1 MDFLSSLFSLSGKN
15 ALVTGSS
22 RGLGFVLARGLGQAG
37 ARVVLNGRDEAVL
50 ASAAEKLRSEGLDVA
65 VSAFDV
71 TDSAQVEEGIARI
84 ETEVGPVEIL
94 VNNAGIQRRKP
105 LEDFPEEDFREVLE
119 TNLTSAFLVSKR
131 VARRMIGRKS
141 GKIVNIC
148 SLQSEVGRPSI
159 TPYAASKGALKML
172 TRGMA
177 VEWAKHGIQVN
188 AIGPGYFKTEMTR
201 ALVEDPDFDRGI
213 RGRTPAGRWGDPEE
227 LVGLLV
233 YLCSPASSFV
243 NGQIV
248 YVDGGLLAGI

>member
-1 MDFLSSLFSLSGKN
+1 MDYLSALFSLDCKT

-22 RGLGFVLARGLGQAG
+22 RGLGFVLARGLARAG
-37 ARVVLNGRDEAVL
+37 ARVVLNGRDGTAL
-50 ASAAEKLRSEGLDVA
+50 ASAADRLRAEGLDVA

-71 TDSAQVEEGIARI
+71 TDSAQVDEGIGRA
-84 ETEVGPVEIL
+84 EAEAGPVEIL

-105 LEDFPEEDFREVLE
+105 LEDFPEEDFRAVME

-131 VARRMIGRKS
+131 VARGMIERRS
-141 GKIVNIC
+141 GKIVNVC

-159 TPYAASKGALKML
+159 APYAASKGALKML

-177 VEWAKHGIQVN
+177 VEWAKYGIQVN

-201 ALVEDPDFDRGI
+201 ALVEDPDFDRWI

>member
-1 MDFLSSLFSLSGKN
+1 M
-15 ALVTGSS
+15 
-22 RGLGFVLARGLGQAG
+22 
-37 ARVVLNGRDEAVL
+37 EA
-50 ASAAEKLRSEGLDVA
+50 
-65 VSAFDV
+65 
-71 TDSAQVEEGIARI
+71 
-84 ETEVGPVEIL
+84 
-94 VNNAGIQRRKP
+94 
-105 LEDFPEEDFREVLE
+105 
-119 TNLTSAFLVSKR
+119 NLTSAFLVSKR
-131 VARRMIGRKS
+131 VARGMIERRS
-141 GKIVNIC
+141 GKIVNVC

-159 TPYAASKGALKML
+159 APYAASKGALKML

-188 AIGPGYFKTEMTR
+188 AIGPGYFKTEMTK
-201 ALVEDPDFDRGI
+201 ALVEDPDFDRWI

>member
-201 ALVEDPDFDRGI
+201 ALVEDPDFDRWI

>member
-1 MDFLSSLFSLSGKN
+1 MDYLSSLFSLSGKT

-22 RGLGFVLARGLGQAG
+22 RGLGLVLARGLARAG
-37 ARVVLNGRDEAVL
+37 ARVVLNGRDGTAL
-50 ASAAEKLRSEGLDVA
+50 ASAADRLRAEGLDVA

-71 TDSAQVEEGIARI
+71 TDWAQVDEGIGRA
-84 ETEVGPVEIL
+84 EAEAGPVEIL

-105 LEDFPEEDFREVLE
+105 LEDFPEEDFREVME
-119 TNLTSAFLVSKR
+119 SNLTSAFLVSKR
-131 VARRMIGRKS
+131 VARGMIGRKS
-141 GKIVNIC
+141 GKIVNVC

-159 TPYAASKGALKML
+159 APYAASKGALKML

-201 ALVEDPDFDRGI
+201 ALVEDPDFDRWI

>member
-1 MDFLSSLFSLSGKN
+1 MDYLSSLFSLSGKT

-22 RGLGFVLARGLGQAG
+22 RGLGLVLARGLARAG
-37 ARVVLNGRDEAVL
+37 ARVVLNGREEAVL
-50 ASAAEKLRSEGLDVA
+50 ATAADRLRAEGLDVA

-71 TDSAQVEEGIARI
+71 TDSAQVDEGIARA
-84 ETEVGPVEIL
+84 ESAAGPFEIL
-94 VNNAGIQRRKP
+94 VNNAGIQRRRP
-105 LEDFPEEDFREVLE
+105 LEDFPEEDFRAVME

-131 VARRMIGRKS
+131 VARGMIERKS
-141 GKIVNIC
+141 GKIVNVC

-159 TPYAASKGALKML
+159 APYAASKGALKML

-177 VEWAKHGIQVN
+177 VEWAKYGIQVN

-201 ALVEDPDFDRGI
+201 ALVEDPDFDRWI

>member
-1 MDFLSSLFSLSGKN
+1 MDFLSSLFSLDRKT

-22 RGLGFVLARGLGQAG
+22 RGLGLVLARGLAQAG
-37 ARVVLNGRDEAVL
+37 ARVVLNGRDEAAL
-50 ASAAEKLRSEGLDVA
+50 ASAAERLRAEGLAVL

-71 TDSAQVEEGIARI
+71 TDSAEVDEGIGRA
-84 ETEVGPVEIL
+84 EAEAGPIEIL
-94 VNNAGIQRRKP
+94 VNNAGIQRRRP
-105 LEDFPEEDFREVLE
+105 LEDFPEEDFRAVME

-131 VARRMIGRKS
+131 VARGMIERRS
-141 GKIVNIC
+141 GKIVNVC

-159 TPYAASKGALKML
+159 APYAASKGALKML

-188 AIGPGYFKTEMTR
+188 AIGPGYFKTEMTK
-201 ALVEDPDFDRGI
+201 ALVEDPDFDRWI

>member
-1 MDFLSSLFSLSGKN
+1 MDYLSSLFSLDRKT

-22 RGLGFVLARGLGQAG
+22 RGLGLVLARGLARAG
-37 ARVVLNGRDEAVL
+37 ARVVLNGRDGTAL
-50 ASAAEKLRSEGLDVA
+50 ASAADRLRAEGLAVS

-71 TDSAQVEEGIARI
+71 TDGAQVDEGIGRA
-84 ETEVGPVEIL
+84 EAEAGPVEIL
-94 VNNAGIQRRKP
+94 VNNAGIQRRRP
-105 LEDFPEEDFREVLE
+105 LEDFPEEDFRAVME

-131 VARRMIGRKS
+131 VARGMIERKS
-141 GKIVNIC
+141 GKIVNVC

-159 TPYAASKGALKML
+159 APYAASKGALKML
-172 TRGMA
+172 TRGMS

-188 AIGPGYFKTEMTR
+188 AIGPGYFKTEMTK
-201 ALVEDPDFDRGI
+201 ALVEDPDFDRWI

>member
-1 MDFLSSLFSLSGKN
+1 MDYLSSLFSLSGKT

-22 RGLGFVLARGLGQAG
+22 RGLGFVLARGLGRAG
-37 ARVVLNGRDEAVL
+37 ARVVLNGRDETVL
-50 ASAAEKLRSEGLDVA
+50 SSAAEKLRAEGLAVT

-71 TDSAQVEEGIARI
+71 TDSAQVDEGIGRA
-84 ETEVGPVEIL
+84 EAAAGPMEIL
-94 VNNAGIQRRKP
+94 VNNAGIQRRRP
-105 LEDFPEEDFREVLE
+105 LEDFPEEDFRAVME

-131 VARRMIGRKS
+131 VARGMIERKS
-141 GKIVNIC
+141 GKIVNVC

-159 TPYAASKGALKML
+159 APYAASKGALKML

-177 VEWAKHGIQVN
+177 VEWARHGIQVN
-188 AIGPGYFKTEMTR
+188 AIGPGYFKTEMTK
-201 ALVEDPDFDRGI
+201 ALVEDPDFDRWI